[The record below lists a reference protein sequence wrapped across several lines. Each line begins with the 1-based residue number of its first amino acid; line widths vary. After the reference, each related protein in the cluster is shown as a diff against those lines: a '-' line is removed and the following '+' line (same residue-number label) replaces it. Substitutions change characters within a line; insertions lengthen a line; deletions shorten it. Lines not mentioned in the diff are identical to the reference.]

1 MYEPSARDTSF
12 LVRTMTALATSPFF
26 TLAFGIAS
34 LTDTTMTSPIEA
46 YFLLVPPSTRM
57 HMIFLAPE
65 LSATS
70 RVVVV

>member
-1 MYEPSARDTSF
+1 
-12 LVRTMTALATSPFF
+12 MTALATSPFF

-34 LTDTTMTSPIEA
+34 LIDTTITSPIEA
-46 YFLLVPPSTRM
+46 YLRLVPPSTRM